1 MRKTIFTLVLVLV
14 FALVACTLIGCGEA
28 NKTPSD
34 TAYWFSSSDKKFVA
48 YNETT
53 NNIDEAGSYWYF
65 TSAKDVTTTLSV
77 RINVDAFS
85 TAYLYVNDKQVK
97 SEVDTG
103 IFSMVYKLSLKT
115 GDKIKLHAF
124 WVNSLA
130 TNDTGF
136 EIQMLVM
143 SENGNDYVLTEFD
156 KSTRS

>member
-1 MRKTIFTLVLVLV
+1 
-14 FALVACTLIGCGEA
+14 
-28 NKTPSD
+28 
-34 TAYWFSSSDKKFVA
+34 
-48 YNETT
+48 
-53 NNIDEAGSYWYF
+53 
-65 TSAKDVTTTLSV
+65 
-77 RINVDAFS
+77 
-85 TAYLYVNDKQVK
+85 
-97 SEVDTG
+97 
-103 IFSMVYKLSLKT
+103 MVYKLSLKT